1 MNGGF
6 GGLVEN
12 LYDDAVET
20 TSQLLLQSSGSKYLT
35 PEAEPYTRE
44 PQQHLM
50 PYVWVDFTIYICA
63 SAV

>member
-1 MNGGF
+1 M
-6 GGLVEN
+6 EN

-35 PEAEPYTRE
+35 PEEAEPYTRE